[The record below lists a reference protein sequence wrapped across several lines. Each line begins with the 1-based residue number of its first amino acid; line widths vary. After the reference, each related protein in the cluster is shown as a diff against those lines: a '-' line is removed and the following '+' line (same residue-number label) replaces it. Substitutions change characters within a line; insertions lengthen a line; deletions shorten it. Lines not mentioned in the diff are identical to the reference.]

1 VSCDS
6 CCLDIFLLLFWE
18 KKEDKYNI
26 DKKYIYQ
33 EIDKIVLSSSV
44 YTP

>member
-18 KKEDKYNI
+18 KKDKYNI